1 LREECFSLCFFD
13 FFFPLSHFWFFGPQF
28 IGQIGALD

>member
-1 LREECFSLCFFD
+1 VFQFLLLW
-13 FFFPLSHFWFFGPQF
+13 FFFPLSPFWFFGPQF